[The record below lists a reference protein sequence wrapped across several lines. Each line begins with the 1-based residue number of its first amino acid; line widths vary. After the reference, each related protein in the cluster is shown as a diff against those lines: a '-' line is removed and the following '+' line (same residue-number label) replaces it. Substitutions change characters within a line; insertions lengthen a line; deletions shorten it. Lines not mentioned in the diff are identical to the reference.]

1 MEDKII
7 YILKVKGLSKSTDY
21 LQIRDKNLSLLS
33 NIRYCPPHN
42 SIKRFFN
49 DNRKFAKVLNVS
61 ESLPYGKL
69 QKIEF

>member
-1 MEDKII
+1 MKDEVI
-7 YILKVKGLSKSTDY
+7 YILKVKGLNKSTDY
-21 LQIRDKNLSLLS
+21 LQIRDRNLSLLS

-49 DNRKFAKVLNVS
+49 DSDKFAKVLDIS

-69 QKIEF
+69 QKIEL